1 MRAVVVPE
9 QGDPEV
15 LELVE
20 LAEPAPG
27 PGEVRVDVRAAGVN
41 FLDVQQRSGTYRM
54 RTPFTAG
61 NEGAGV
67 VSAVGPDVDG
77 VAVGH
82 RVAWAMVSGGYA
94 EQVVLPADRLV
105 PVPDGVDDETA
116 AAVLL
121 QGLTAHY
128 LTRTTYAVQPGD
140 DVLLHAAAGGTGLL
154 LVQLVTAAGGR
165 LIGTASSPEKAD
177 LARAA
182 GAQEVLPSDS
192 PDLVDRVRDLT
203 GRHGVAAAYDGVGRT
218 TFDISRKCLRRRGVL
233 VLFGVAS
240 GPVPPF
246 DPHILGKGSLFLTRP
261 GLVDHIA
268 TREELL
274 GRAAEVFAAVAAGT
288 LRVRVG
294 GRYPLAEAAR
304 AHDDLASRRST
315 GKLLLLPGG

>member
-1 MRAVVVPE
+1 MRAVVVPV
-9 QGDPEV
+9 QGGPEV
-15 LELVE
+15 LQVVE
-20 LAEPAPG
+20 LPEPSPG

-77 VAVGH
+77 VAVGD
-82 RVAWAMVSGGYA
+82 RVAWAMISGGYA
-94 EQVVLPADRLV
+94 EQVVLPADRVV

-182 GAQEVLPSDS
+182 GAEEVLPSDS
-192 PDLVDRVRDLT
+192 PDLVDRVRELT
-203 GRHGVAAAYDGVGRT
+203 GGHGVAAAYDGVGRA

-246 DPHILGKGSLFLTRP
+246 DPQILGKGSLYLTRP

-268 TREELL
+268 TREDLL